1 MRDKENIVITDIQGY
16 KTGCTGTNTPILKYN
31 YNMGC
36 EVSGTG
42 MEKRFPTFCVS
53 FSLYINYYN
62 SNMQ

>member
-36 EVSGTG
+36 EVSGTR
-42 MEKRFPTFCVS
+42 MEKKS
-53 FSLYINYYN
+53 FQPSVCPSVYI
-62 SNMQ
+62 